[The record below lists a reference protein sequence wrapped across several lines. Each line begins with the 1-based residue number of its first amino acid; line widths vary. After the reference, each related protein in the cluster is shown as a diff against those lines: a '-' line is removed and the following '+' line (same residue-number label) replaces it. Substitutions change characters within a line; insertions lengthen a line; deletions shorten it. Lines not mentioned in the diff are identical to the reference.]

1 MAINQSIYGPLSRLL
16 DYPKAGF
23 CEAAEEWVAQIR
35 AECPAAGEVLEPFQ
49 AYIAEHTAEEMEE
62 LYCVTFDN
70 SQTAAL
76 ELGWHV
82 YGETYD
88 RGNFLVAMREMLREH
103 DIPEKSEL
111 PDHLSLVLQATSL
124 IDEDKALKL
133 SANVI
138 KPAVRKIL
146 VSLAADQNPYEP
158 VLDAVLHMIRHHAQQ
173 SYNHTK

>member
-1 MAINQSIYGPLSRLL
+1 MTINQQVYGPLARLL
-16 DYPKAGF
+16 DYPTAGF

-35 AECPAAGEVLEPFQ
+35 AECPAAGEVLEPFL
-49 AYIAEHTAEEMEE
+49 AYSNEQTAEKMEE

-76 ELGWHV
+76 EIGWHV

-88 RGNFLVAMREMLREH
+88 RGKFLVAMRDLLRTHE
-103 DIPEKSEL
+103 IPEKSEL
-111 PDHLSLVLQATSL
+111 PDHLSLVLQVLSRCE
-124 IDEDKALKL
+124 EDKALSL
-133 SANVI
+133 SAEVV

-158 VLDAVLHMIRHHAQQ
+158 VLDALLHMIRHHAQQ
-173 SYNHTK
+173 AYNHS